1 MIALGER
8 GESMKPIGL
17 YVHFP
22 FCAGKCPYC
31 DFYSAPADGDT
42 MDAYTDA
49 VIGRIRSRLARGE
62 RYDTVYF
69 GGGTPSL
76 LGRRLVR
83 IADVLRGQPI
93 REFTVECN
101 PSRVEDGLFSA
112 LHEAGV
118 DRISMGM
125 QSAVDAERRALGR
138 TADAALVRRR
148 VQQAQDA
155 GIRNISLDLML
166 GVPGQTLASL
176 RSSLDFC
183 AHAGV
188 THVSAYLL
196 KIEENTPFFQMRER
210 LMLPDEDTVCEMYLQ
225 TCEALENHGFLQYEI
240 SNFAK
245 PGFESRHNLKY
256 WNDEPYIGVGPAAHS
271 FVDGRRFFFPRD
283 TAAFLG
289 GELPVEDGSGGDFAE
304 YAMLRLRL
312 RDGLTEQGV
321 RERFGCPIPRSVYDH
336 ARRIPAAYLGTD
348 ENGLRLTR
356 EGFLVSNAIIAELL
370 TDV

>member
-1 MIALGER
+1 ME
-8 GESMKPIGL
+8 PIGL

-31 DFYSAPADGDT
+31 DFYSAPADSSR

-49 VIGRIRSRLARGE
+49 VIRSIRARLSQGE

-83 IADVLRGQPI
+83 IAEALRNEPI

-101 PSRVEDGLFSA
+101 PSRVEDGLFDA
-112 LHEAGV
+112 LRKAGV
-118 DRISMGM
+118 NRVSMGL

-138 TADAALVRRR
+138 TADSTLVLRR
-148 VQQAQDA
+148 VRQAQAA

-166 GVPGQTLASL
+166 GIPGQTPESL
-176 RSSLDFC
+176 QTSLDFC
-183 AHAGV
+183 RDAGV
-188 THVSAYLL
+188 THVSAYIL
-196 KIEENTPFFQMRER
+196 KIEEDTPFGKMRDR
-210 LMLPDEDTVCEMYLQ
+210 LELPDEDTVCELYLQ
-225 TCEALENHGFLQYEI
+225 ACGALEASGFSQYEI

-256 WNDEPYIGVGPAAHS
+256 WNDEPYAGIGPAAHA
-271 FVDGRRFFFPRD
+271 FVGGRRFFYPRD
-283 TAAFLG
+283 TEGFLRGDPPVPDGEG
-289 GELPVEDGSGGDFAE
+289 GGFAE

-312 RDGLTEQGV
+312 CEGLTERGT
-321 RERFGCPIPRSVYDH
+321 RERFGFPIPQSVYRR
-336 ARRIPAAYLGTD
+336 ARRIPPQYLTAD
-348 ENGLRLTR
+348 ESGLRLTR
-356 EGFLVSNAIIAELL
+356 EGFLVSNAILAELL
-370 TDV
+370 ADV

>member
-1 MIALGER
+1 ME
-8 GESMKPIGL
+8 PIGL

-22 FCAGKCPYC
+22 FCASKCLYC
-31 DFYSAPADGDT
+31 DFYSAPADDAVK
-42 MDAYTDA
+42 DAYTQA
-49 VIGRIRSRLARGE
+49 VIGRIRARLSSGE

-76 LGRRLVR
+76 MGRRLVQ
-83 IADVLRGQPI
+83 IADVLQSQPI

-112 LHEAGV
+112 LREAGV

-125 QSAVDAERRALGR
+125 QSAVDDERRALGR
-138 TADAALVRRR
+138 TADAALVLRR
-148 VQQAQDA
+148 VEEAKAA
-155 GIRNISLDLML
+155 GFDNISLDLIL
-166 GVPGQTLASL
+166 GIPGQTMDSL
-176 RSSLDFC
+176 QTSLDFC
-183 AHAGV
+183 RDAGV

-196 KIEENTPFFQMRER
+196 KIEENTPFYTMRDT
-210 LMLPDEDTVCEMYLQ
+210 LCLPDEDAVCELYLRA
-225 TCEALENHGFLQYEI
+225 CETLEAYGFRQYEI

-336 ARRIPAAYLGTD
+336 ARRIPAAYLCTD